1 MATEQRMTLPQFQ
14 DLVDRLGA
22 EPDQWP
28 APDRADA
35 EALLARSAPAQK
47 ILEDA
52 RALKAAL
59 SGPATPAPAGL
70 AQRIVDAALANTSVP
85 KETGGR
91 GR

>member
-1 MATEQRMTLPQFQ
+1 VATKQRMTLPQFQ
-14 DLVDRLGA
+14 DRLGA

-35 EALLARSAPAQK
+35 EAFLALSAPARQ

-59 SGPATPAPAGL
+59 SGPSTPAPAGL